1 MQVWKGKQMLWEAYV
16 VVDMLIPLVV
26 VENTMQHSLVMRSI
40 FTDML
45 TLSMYSVYSSVVVLK
60 QVGQ

>member
-1 MQVWKGKQMLWEAYV
+1 MLWEAYV